1 MSQGVCVCVFTYNIF
16 PLLNQLLRS
25 SFQVLKL
32 ELICKSYR
40 ESNFKLSFPLLDQ
53 TPRLFQFRQGQL
65 HIQAKSQDHEIVRA
79 QKKCPKAVTRH
90 FQNV

>member
-1 MSQGVCVCVFTYNIF
+1 MCVYIYYICI
-16 PLLNQLLRS
+16 NQLLRS

-32 ELICKSYR
+32 ELECKSYR

-53 TPRLFQFRQGQL
+53 TPRLFLLRQGQL
-65 HIQAKSQDHEIVRA
+65 HIQAKSQDHEIVRG
-79 QKKCPKAVTRH
+79 QKKCPKAVPRH